1 MEGNTMKTL
10 LLLRHGKSAWDDP
23 GLEDHDR
30 PLAPR
35 GIKAAKL
42 VGRHLHGRG
51 VKLDLVLCSTAR
63 RAADTAALA
72 LAECAPDA
80 PVERERGLY
89 LCGATVLLERL
100 HDAPDSA
107 ASLMLVAHNPDIGA
121 LANLLVGEGDPADR
135 GAMAEKFPTAA
146 CAVLLFGVTR
156 WSDLEPGGGRLVE
169 FVQPRKLA

>member
-1 MEGNTMKTL
+1 MEGHTMKTL

-23 GLEDHDR
+23 GLDDHDR

-35 GIKAAKL
+35 GTRAARL

-63 RAADTAALA
+63 RADDTAALA
-72 LAECAPDA
+72 LAECAPDV

-89 LCGATVLLERL
+89 LCGAPVLLERL
-100 HDAPDSA
+100 HDAPDA
-107 ASLMLVAHNPDIGA
+107 AATLMLVAHNPDIGA
-121 LANLLVGEGDPADR
+121 LASLLVGEGDPADIA
-135 GAMAEKFPTAA
+135 AMAEKFPTGG

-156 WSDLEPGGGRLVE
+156 WCDLEPGSGRLVE
-169 FVQPRKLA
+169 FVRPRKLA

>member
-1 MEGNTMKTL
+1 MEGHTMKTL

-23 GLEDHDR
+23 TLEDHDR

-35 GIKAAKL
+35 GTRAAGL
-42 VGRHLHGRG
+42 IGRHLRGRG
-51 VKLDLVLCSTAR
+51 VRLDLVLCSTAR
-63 RAADTAALA
+63 RAVDTAALA

-80 PVERERGLY
+80 PVEHERGLY
-89 LCGATVLLERL
+89 LCGTQVLLQRL

-107 ASLMLVAHNPDIGA
+107 ASLMLVAHNPDMGA
-121 LANLLVGEGDPADR
+121 LANLLAGDGDPAVL
-135 GAMAEKFPTAA
+135 AALAEKFPTGA

-169 FVQPRKLA
+169 FVRPRKLA